1 MAFSFL
7 DQICK
12 LTWAHGDAEATGNGN
27 GNSNGCSITATNS
40 EAEMRKSFRA
50 HLAQSPTVR
59 PVPVT
64 CYPLFAAADSAAGF
78 RSTTSA
84 SAEES
89 FPEHGCG
96 APEIFRGA
104 QDTASARWHGHGRFA
119 APDTGATTYPVRG
132 GGGVRGGAHAES
144 TPHPSLTGRAIP
156 PRRVRRPTARGR
168 QLNYVRAAGP
178 TTAAESPRRR
188 SVAGRSPADCFL
200 RDPDCRR
207 RKS

>member
-12 LTWAHGDAEATGNGN
+12 LTWAHGDAEATGN

-84 SAEES
+84 SAERS
-89 FPEHGCG
+89 FP
-96 APEIFRGA
+96 APRTPRIAWSSGKYPAARMAKIRRGA
-104 QDTASARWHGHGRFA
+104 VAWTLPHWTR
-119 APDTGATTYPVRG
+119 APRPPTVRG
-132 GGGVRGGAHAES
+132 GGGAAVWSREEAPMRSGAPFPDGPCHPAAACAEAD
-144 TPHPSLTGRAIP
+144 R
-156 PRRVRRPTARGR
+156 PRP
-168 QLNYVRAAGP
+168 AA
-178 TTAAESPRRR
+178 
-188 SVAGRSPADCFL
+188 
-200 RDPDCRR
+200 
-207 RKS
+207 